1 MIRITYLNRDVRH
14 TGFSIEGIFKLVKE
28 NLPTEFIVKEFFVDK
43 KLPKWK
49 NIVAARKHAS
59 QLNHVTGDVNFLL
72 MGLYGKRTILTVHD
86 VGYYENPIHS
96 KIHRFIYGL
105 FWYRLP
111 LMFADK
117 VTVVSKFTQQKL
129 MQHFGCRADKIV
141 VIPNPIKPVFIA
153 DRREQPNPI
162 PRILQIGS
170 GDHKNLDNLIKAVAG
185 KSYHIDIVGW
195 PSERSLYLL
204 EEHNISYKVV
214 NGLSDEELYEMYKQS
229 DILYF
234 ASYYEGFGMP
244 IIEMQAV
251 GRPVITSNIG
261 AMKEVGEGS
270 AVLVDP
276 NDVPGIRNEINR
288 LVDDKAYY
296 DDVVAK
302 GFENVKKYHYKA
314 IAGMYADLYRN
325 MLK

>member
-1 MIRITYLNRDVRH
+1 MIPITYLNRDVRH

-28 NLPTEFIVKEFFVDK
+28 NLPSEFVVREFFVDK

-49 NIVAARKHAS
+49 NILAARKHAS

-86 VGYYENPIHS
+86 VGYYENPVHS
-96 KIHRFIYGL
+96 KIHRFVYGL

-111 LMFADK
+111 LLFADR

-129 MQHFGCRADKIV
+129 MQHFGCPADKIV
-141 VIPNPIKPVFIA
+141 VIPNPIKPVFVA
-153 DRREQPNPI
+153 DERTEMNAV

-185 KSYHIDIVGW
+185 NNYHIDIVGW
-195 PSERSLYLL
+195 PGEKSLSLL
-204 EEHNISYKVV
+204 KEHNISYKIV

-251 GRPVITSNIG
+251 GRPVITSDIG

-270 AVLVDP
+270 AVLVNPHDAK
-276 NDVPGIRNEINR
+276 EIAAVIQR
-288 LVDDKAYY
+288 LVNDKAYY
-296 DDVVAK
+296 ASVVSK
-302 GFENVKKYHYKA
+302 GFENVKKYHHKA
-314 IAGMYADLYRN
+314 IAGMYANLYRD